1 MNIIADSQNMLLL
14 AAVLSLSRKHAMA
27 RKVNDERLARS
38 QAEQRSGELRRQVA
52 TLEADLEA
60 EKVHAK
66 EAISIAAAKATEI
79 ANRKAETE
87 LELLRQANTEM
98 GETLA
103 QTLGGTDLTDVANG
117 ASRAAK

>member
-1 MNIIADSQNMLLL
+1 M
-14 AAVLSLSRKHAMA
+14 AA
-27 RKVNDERLARS
+27 
-38 QAEQRSGELRRQVA
+38 
-52 TLEADLEA
+52 LEADLEA

-66 EAISIAAAKATEI
+66 EAISSAAAKATEI

-87 LELLRQANTEM
+87 LELLRRANTEM

-117 ASRAAK
+117 ALDALQSETGRLHF